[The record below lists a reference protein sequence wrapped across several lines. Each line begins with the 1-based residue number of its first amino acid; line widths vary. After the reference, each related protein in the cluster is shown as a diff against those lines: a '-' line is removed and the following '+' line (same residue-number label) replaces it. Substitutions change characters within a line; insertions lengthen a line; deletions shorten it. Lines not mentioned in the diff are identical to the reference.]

1 MKSFSVLTGLVM
13 AVGLAAPA
21 LAQSTSGGA
30 FPAPGGTAPTPTATA
45 AEPAGNV
52 ILASNPQSLINFFFE
67 QGIPAQLTTDSV
79 GDPLVEFRVDGD
91 TGQVFFYDCTDNTN
105 CLALQFY
112 SGYKLDAPVSLET
125 INSWNTD
132 RRFVRAY
139 RTDDGAA
146 RIEMDIATSR
156 DGVSSRDFA
165 DLYALWTESVKLFE
179 ERIGW

>member
-1 MKSFSVLTGLVM
+1 MTPKAIVTGL
-13 AVGLAAPA
+13 ALALSIAAPA
-21 LAQSTSGGA
+21 S
-30 FPAPGGTAPTPTATA
+30 
-45 AEPAGNV
+45 AEQ
-52 ILASNPQSLINFFFE
+52 ILASNPQSVINFFFE
-67 QGIPAQLTTDSV
+67 QGVPAQLTTDSV

-112 SGYKLDAPVSLET
+112 AGYKQDNPVSLET

-139 RTDDGAA
+139 RTDEGAA
-146 RIEMDIATSR
+146 RIEMDIATSH
-156 DGVSSRDFA
+156 DGISSTDFA
-165 DLYALWTESVKLFE
+165 DLYSLWNESVGLFE

>member
-1 MKSFSVLTGLVM
+1 MNPKSL
-13 AVGLAAPA
+13 AVGLALATSIAAPA
-21 LAQSTSGGA
+21 
-30 FPAPGGTAPTPTATA
+30 TA
-45 AEPAGNV
+45 EQ
-52 ILASNPQSLINFFFE
+52 ILASNPKSVVNFFLS
-67 QGIPAQLTTDSV
+67 QNVPAQLTTDSV

-91 TGQVFFYDCTDNTN
+91 TGQVFFYDCTNNAN

-146 RIEMDIATSR
+146 RIEMDIATSQS
-156 DGVSSRDFA
+156 GISAADFG
-165 DLYALWTESVKLFE
+165 DLYSLWTESVGLFE